1 MRNPFTAR
9 SGCIRALVL
18 ALFLG
23 PVLVPGPAAQ
33 AETLRVTGSLW
44 SPYLDPE
51 LDQGGLAVDLVRTAL
66 ARAGY
71 DIEASMEN
79 WTRAYEGTAVGVY
92 DVVAAVWQSERR
104 LDDLVFS
111 EAYLLNDI
119 VFLTRRGVLVDY
131 RTLSDLTGLRIGVVR
146 DYAYDEKFDTH
157 PDLYRVVNNHLIQNL
172 LLLRQGRLDVIVGDK
187 WSILHQISVFMPED
201 VSAFNMLP
209 QPLARRALRLGVSRS
224 NPKANEIAA
233 AFDQAIAAM
242 KEDGSYGEIVRR
254 HTAGIALLPQRR

>member
-1 MRNPFTAR
+1 MRIR
-9 SGCIRALVL
+9 SITGTGIIGAFICALL
-18 ALFLG
+18 LLSG
-23 PVLVPGPAAQ
+23 PVAQ

-51 LDQGGLAVDLVRTAL
+51 LENSGLAVDLVRTAL
-66 ARAGY
+66 ERAGY
-71 DIEASMEN
+71 EIEESVEN

-92 DVVAAVWQSERR
+92 DVVAAIWQSERR

-119 VFLTRRGVLVDY
+119 VFLARRGVLIDY

-146 DYAYDEKFDTH
+146 EYAYDDQFDNH

-201 VSAFNMLP
+201 VSAFTMLP
-209 QPLARRALRLGVSRS
+209 QPLARRALRLGVSRL
-224 NPKANEIAA
+224 NPKANEIVA
-233 AFDQAIAAM
+233 AFDQAIAEM
-242 KEDGSYGEIVRR
+242 KDDGTYAEIVKR
-254 HTAGIALLPQRR
+254 HTTGIALLPQRR